1 MLMAS
6 GFVPSQRGKQ
16 SWSISTDPPGACEL
30 SCELGMHRQSPSRH
44 RCPASVDLPAILQSP
59 RSLNRPRERE
69 NWKKLLG
76 FS

>member
-6 GFVPSQRGKQ
+6 GFVPSQRAKQ
-16 SWSISTDPPGACEL
+16 SCSISTDPPGACEL
-30 SCELGMHRQSPSRH
+30 SQELGMHRQSPSRH
-44 RCPASVDLPAILQSP
+44 CCPASADLPAILQSP
-59 RSLNRPRERE
+59 GSLNRPRERE